1 VHRGEQIGH
10 YLEKKINVMKRNNIL
25 YIYIYIYMI
34 LLGYLYVSAF
44 NSSHVDGRDC
54 RYFICIMIAAM
65 LCLVSR

>member
-1 VHRGEQIGH
+1 MHRGEQISH
-10 YLEKKINVMKRNNIL
+10 NLEKKINVMKRNNIL
-25 YIYIYIYMI
+25 YVYVLI

-54 RYFICIMIAAM
+54 RYFICILIAAM